1 MTGSATGIGWA
12 CAQAIASRGDAVLA
26 GVLDEA
32 QVREVEERGV
42 DGITPFVLDVTDP
55 DHVAGAARRVE
66 TFEREVGPLRGVVNN
81 AGLAVA
87 GPLEILHDEHLRQQ
101 LDVNVLG
108 LMAVTRAMLPA
119 LRRSRG
125 RIVNI
130 GSVGGRLA
138 VPFTGPYAASK
149 FAVRALSDALRVEL
163 RPAGVTVVLIE
174 PGPIAT
180 PIWRRSMEAASR
192 RLEEL
197 DPQQRA
203 LYEREIEVV
212 FGTTRKTEA
221 GAIPVERVSR
231 AVTRALFD
239 RRPRAQVLVGA
250 QAYLQAAVSLLPA
263 RVRDGLLMR
272 GLGLTPSA

>member
-1 MTGSATGIGWA
+1 M
-12 CAQAIASRGDAVLA
+12 LA

-32 QVREVEERGV
+32 QAQEIEDRGV

-55 DHVAGAARRVE
+55 DHVAAAARRVE
-66 TFEREVGPLRGVVNN
+66 MAEREVGPLRGVVNN
-81 AGLAVA
+81 AGLVVA
-87 GPLEILHDEHLRQQ
+87 GPLEILADEHLRQQ

-180 PIWRRSMEAASR
+180 PIWQRSMEAATR
-192 RLEEL
+192 RLERI
-197 DPQQRA
+197 DPKLRA

-221 GAIPVERVSR
+221 AAIPVERVSR

-239 RRPRAQVLVGA
+239 RRARAQILVGA

-263 RVRDGLLMR
+263 RARDGLLMR
-272 GLGLTPSA
+272 ALGL